1 VTVRVSRRGVK
12 TLHRQGYILRP
23 VSTSPQTWSDRE
35 WRAAV
40 GSPLGSAAIH
50 IRAEV
55 SREKGGPLLL
65 ALEIA
70 ATDFHF
76 SVKGKELV
84 ADFDIVVAEKS
95 ANEGR
100 MQRQGGEF
108 AIPDVGKEPEPIR
121 HTMKITPHRETETI
135 RVLVRDRFTGQYGS
149 LARGTLTIAFGSPQP
164 HSVVEWS
171 CV

>member
-1 VTVRVSRRGVK
+1 
-12 TLHRQGYILRP
+12 
-23 VSTSPQTWSDRE
+23 
-35 WRAAV
+35 
-40 GSPLGSAAIH
+40 LGSAAIH

-100 MQRQGGEF
+100 MQRQGGNSPFPTWARSPSRF
-108 AIPDVGKEPEPIR
+108 ATR
-121 HTMKITPHRETETI
+121 
-135 RVLVRDRFTGQYGS
+135 
-149 LARGTLTIAFGSPQP
+149 
-164 HSVVEWS
+164 
-171 CV
+171 